1 MNLAYLIFRIKADQK
16 RLYTHGFCRAVAFRT
31 PDCFAMKVNVVKWA
45 HFVCLKDYAKET
57 RAKYLFAL
65 QN

>member
-31 PDCFAMKVNVVKWA
+31 PDCFAMKVNVVK
-45 HFVCLKDYAKET
+45 
-57 RAKYLFAL
+57 
-65 QN
+65 